1 MQEDVVPFGVATSF
15 PSASHGDVALAL
27 AGEFAVLDL
36 EAVDAAVDLLA
47 ERIGCLTGL
56 APDAQ
61 LLSVCEGLHGAL
73 EVAAPRHLLQ
83 YDDLWH
89 HEVALGGAGHP
100 LAVAVVA
107 VEAARRA
114 GAQLGVVASGR
125 SVYVGHPGLRGPLLA
140 DPGRGFRIVDGHR
153 LGDGGLGWRC
163 PHTTAGLLLGE
174 VLDRAR
180 DTGMLPIALRAAEL
194 FCLLPVDRT
203 ERSRLRVQLARVRA
217 SLN

>member
-1 MQEDVVPFGVATSF
+1 MPFGVASSF
-15 PSASHGDVALAL
+15 PTASHGDVALAL
-27 AGEFAVLDL
+27 AGEFAPIDV

-61 LLSVCEGLHGAL
+61 LLSTCDGLAGAL
-73 EVAAPRHLLQ
+73 AIAGPRHLLQ

-89 HEVALGGAGHP
+89 HEVARQGAGHP

-114 GAQLGVVASGR
+114 GAQLGIVASGDG
-125 SVYVGHPGLRGPLLA
+125 VFVGHPGLRGPLLA
-140 DPGRGFRIVDGHR
+140 DPCGGFRIVDGGS
-153 LGDGGLGWRC
+153 LDDDGLAWRC
-163 PHTTAGLLLGE
+163 AHQTASLLLGR
-174 VLDRAR
+174 VLRRAQ

-194 FCLLPVDRT
+194 FLLLPVDRR
-203 ERSRLRVQLARVRA
+203 ERGRLRVQQARVRA
-217 SLN
+217 ALN